1 MKLIDIQTLSTLL
14 SIKPKTIYDWVHKN
28 QIPYVKIGR
37 LVRFDENEIKRWLGS
52 KQIKKQVVSYY
63 ES

>member
-1 MKLIDIQTLSTLL
+1 LKLIDIQTLSTLL

-52 KQIKKQVVSYY
+52 KQIKTSGLIL
-63 ES
+63 